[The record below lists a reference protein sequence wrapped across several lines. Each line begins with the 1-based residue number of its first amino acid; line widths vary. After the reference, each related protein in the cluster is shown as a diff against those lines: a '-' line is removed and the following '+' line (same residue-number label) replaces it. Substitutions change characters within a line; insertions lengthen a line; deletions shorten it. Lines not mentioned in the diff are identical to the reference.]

1 MATSSTEFGY
11 VIKLKSPYLIQNLLI
26 AAKRVKKKK
35 KKKKRVLHAPQISP
49 L

>member
-35 KKKKRVLHAPQISP
+35 KKKRVLHAPQISP